1 MRTIFIGAQ
10 ENPNGIN
17 SYTYNLALEL
27 CNRGYKSMVM
37 AFGSCDKVTDYKG
50 VTIKQYKCPGGTI
63 TSLPV
68 LYFKSIPYLIKH
80 RKEIDMVMYQS
91 VTYSVIPAFIVRLF
105 GMKTCT
111 IIHSLAEDSPKHSEK
126 KKKLIKALMRL
137 AMSCTKHILTIS
149 KTKAQEVKARY
160 GRQCSAILP
169 CGVFM
174 PEDKVSDTD
183 ILGKNGI
190 RKGKYFLSIGRIDPI
205 KNLDVLIDAFK
216 KHNHGDYQ
224 LVIGGD
230 FNSQYGESIVKRAS
244 DCSNIIFPGIVQGD
258 DKAALLKNA
267 MAYCLVSSSEGLPI
281 ALLEGMVYCNV
292 PIVSDIP
299 SIKEVLGG
307 SGIGIWNRVK
317 NVEDL
322 AKSMEQVESG
332 DNGIKE
338 QGIIARQIVED
349 NYTWQKTCDKY
360 LQYVKSL

>member
-1 MRTIFIGAQ
+1 MRTVFIGAQ

-68 LYFKSIPYLIKH
+68 LYIRSIPYLIKH
-80 RKEIDMVMYQS
+80 RNEIDMVMYQS

-126 KKKLIKALMRL
+126 KKKLIKALMRF
-137 AMSCTKHILTIS
+137 SITFTKHILTIS
-149 KTKAQEVKARY
+149 KSKAQEVEARY
-160 GRQCSAILP
+160 GRRCSAILP
-169 CGVFM
+169 CGVFL
-174 PEDKVSDTD
+174 PDDKVLDTD
-183 ILGKNGI
+183 IMEKNGI
-190 RKGKYFLSIGRIDPI
+190 RIGKYFLSIGRIDPI

-230 FNSQYGESIVKRAS
+230 VNNQYGEFIVKRAS
-244 DCSNIIFPGIVQGD
+244 DCPNIIFPGIVQGD
-258 DKAALLKNA
+258 AKTALLKNA

-281 ALLEGMVYCNV
+281 ALLEGMVYCNI

-299 SIKEVLGG
+299 SIKEVLGT

-317 NVEDL
+317 NVYDL

-332 DNGIKE
+332 DNAIKE

-360 LQYVKSL
+360 LLFVKSL